1 MTRPLAFGLASVA
14 LAAAFGALPAAA
26 QDDGGDKVNQ
36 VIVYGDDACPQS
48 NEDTITVCARFDESE
63 RYRTPPNLR
72 QNVSPRNE
80 SWTRNAQS
88 LEIIDRFGVLN
99 CSPQGAGG
107 TLGCTMDMIQAAYAD
122 KKTSSD
128 IRFSQLIN
136 DARQERLSTIDEDAA
151 DLQARVEV
159 LERAYLEKLEAER
172 AADLP
177 GEVEAA
183 QAATPRLVDPERV
196 PPPPADFSPGAQ

>member
-1 MTRPLAFGLASVA
+1 MTRSLALGLVLAM
-14 LAAAFGALPAAA
+14 AAAPAAA
-26 QDDGGDKVNQ
+26 QDEGGEKVNQ

-48 NEDTITVCARFDESE
+48 DEDTITVCARFDESE

-72 QNVSPRNE
+72 VNTSPRNE

-107 TLGCTMDMIQAAYAD
+107 TLGCTLDMIQAAYAD
-122 KKTSSD
+122 KQTSSD

-136 DARQERLSTIDEDAA
+136 NARQERLSTIDEDAA

-159 LERAYLEKLEAER
+159 LERAYLDKLEAER

-177 GEVEAA
+177 GEAEAA
-183 QAATPRLVDPERV
+183 QAAPAQIVDPARV
-196 PPPPADFSPGAQ
+196 PPPPADFAPAAQ

>member
-1 MTRPLAFGLASVA
+1 MTRSLALGLVLAM
-14 LAAAFGALPAAA
+14 AAAPAAA
-26 QDDGGDKVNQ
+26 QDEGGEKVNQ

-48 NEDTITVCARFDESE
+48 DEDTITVCARFDESE

-72 QNVSPRNE
+72 VNTSPRNE

-107 TLGCTMDMIQAAYAD
+107 TLGCTLDMIQAAYAD
-122 KKTSSD
+122 KQTSSD

-136 DARQERLSTIDEDAA
+136 NARQERLSTIDEDAA
-151 DLQARVEV
+151 ELQARVEV
-159 LERAYLEKLEAER
+159 LERAYLDKLEAER

-177 GEVEAA
+177 GEAEAA
-183 QAATPRLVDPERV
+183 QAAPARVVDPARV
-196 PPPPADFSPGAQ
+196 PPPPADFGPAAQ